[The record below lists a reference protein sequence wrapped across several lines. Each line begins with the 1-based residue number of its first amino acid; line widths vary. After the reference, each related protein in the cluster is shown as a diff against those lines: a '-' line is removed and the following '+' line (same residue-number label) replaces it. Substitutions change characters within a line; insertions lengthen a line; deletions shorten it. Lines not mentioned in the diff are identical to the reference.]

1 MFFTTEN
8 YYPDPYSE
16 PRGKGFLCDAR
27 FWVTEVPVNKGMLDE
42 VQDGGSPYPDEI
54 KETILLVKDCRNA
67 AICDWDGDGQNE
79 VVVRTRWQEKPYTVY
94 DMADGELVSL
104 WPDTVP
110 QEVRDKLVCIW
121 EQ

>member
-1 MFFTTEN
+1 
-8 YYPDPYSE
+8 
-16 PRGKGFLCDAR
+16 
-27 FWVTEVPVNKGMLDE
+27 MLDE

-79 VVVRTRWQEKPYTVY
+79 VVVRTRWQEKSYTVY
-94 DMADGELVSL
+94 DMVDGELVSV

>member
-1 MFFTTEN
+1 MIF
-8 YYPDPYSE
+8 PASIADP
-16 PRGKGFLCDAR
+16 PPTAR
-27 FWVTEVPVNKGMLDE
+27 MRSG
-42 VQDGGSPYPDEI
+42 
-54 KETILLVKDCRNA
+54 RNA
-67 AICDWDGDGQNE
+67 AICDWDGDGENE

>member
-1 MFFTTEN
+1 MR
-8 YYPDPYSE
+8 S
-16 PRGKGFLCDAR
+16 G
-27 FWVTEVPVNKGMLDE
+27 
-42 VQDGGSPYPDEI
+42 
-54 KETILLVKDCRNA
+54 RNA

-79 VVVRTRWQEKPYTVY
+79 VVVRTHWQEKPYTVY